1 MKISFVIPQWNRSDL
16 LHELLVSISRQSLA
30 RSAEIEVI
38 VVDNGSLDDSIDVA
52 YRTGAKVIALETN
65 RGVSYALNRG
75 IEAASGEWVVLV
87 NNDVELAPTWLSALL
102 AKARMTGAWFA
113 TGKTLDK
120 TDHQKIDGAGDAICR
135 GGASWRLGHGR
146 ADSPLF
152 CQARKT
158 YFPSATA
165 ALFRRELF
173 DRVGLFD
180 ESFFAYLEDVDLGLR
195 CAIAGLEG
203 IYVPEALAYHHGS
216 ATARAW
222 SPRMVEWMTSH
233 QLFLI
238 AKFYPGRMLRQQL
251 WRITAAQLLWLAMS
265 ARRGQTKAWIR
276 GAARGL
282 RRFRPM
288 RRESDNL
295 RSNSLPLEIAL
306 TAAESDIAR
315 IQKASGWDG
324 YWKWYFRLTGMPP
337 EGPA

>member
-1 MKISFVIPQWNRSDL
+1 
-16 LHELLVSISRQSLA
+16 
-30 RSAEIEVI
+30 
-38 VVDNGSLDDSIDVA
+38 
-52 YRTGAKVIALETN
+52 
-65 RGVSYALNRG
+65 
-75 IEAASGEWVVLV
+75 
-87 NNDVELAPTWLSALL
+87 
-102 AKARMTGAWFA
+102 
-113 TGKTLDK
+113 
-120 TDHQKIDGAGDAICR
+120 
-135 GGASWRLGHGR
+135 
-146 ADSPLF
+146 
-152 CQARKT
+152 
-158 YFPSATA
+158 
-165 ALFRRELF
+165 
-173 DRVGLFD
+173 
-180 ESFFAYLEDVDLGLR
+180 
-195 CAIAGLEG
+195 
-203 IYVPEALAYHHGS
+203 
-216 ATARAW
+216 
-222 SPRMVEWMTSH
+222 MTSH

>member
-1 MKISFVIPQWNRSDL
+1 MKISFVIPQWNRSNL
-16 LHELLVSISRQSLA
+16 LRAVLVSISRQTML
-30 RSAEIEVI
+30 RSVDLEVI
-38 VVDNGSLDDSIDVA
+38 VVDNGSVDDSIDVA
-52 YRTGAKVIALETN
+52 DRAGAKVIALESN
-65 RGVSYALNRG
+65 RGVSFALNRG
-75 IEAASGEWVVLV
+75 IEAAKGEWVVLV

-113 TGKTLDK
+113 TGKTLDQ
-120 TDHQKIDGAGDAICR
+120 TDPQKIDGAGDAICR

-152 CQARKT
+152 SQGRKT
-158 YFPSATA
+158 FFPSATA

-173 DRVGLFD
+173 KRVGLFD
-180 ESFFAYLEDVDLGLR
+180 ERFFAYLEDVDLGLR

-203 IYVPEALAYHHGS
+203 IYVPEAVAYHHGS

-238 AKFYPGRMLRQQL
+238 AKFYPGRMLLQEL
-251 WRITAAQLLWLAMS
+251 WRITAAQLLWAAMS

-288 RRESDNL
+288 RRDNGEL
-295 RSNSLPLEIAL
+295 RSDPMPLESAL
-306 TAAESDIAR
+306 AAAESDIAR
-315 IQKASGWDG
+315 IQQATGWDD

-337 EGPA
+337 ERPA